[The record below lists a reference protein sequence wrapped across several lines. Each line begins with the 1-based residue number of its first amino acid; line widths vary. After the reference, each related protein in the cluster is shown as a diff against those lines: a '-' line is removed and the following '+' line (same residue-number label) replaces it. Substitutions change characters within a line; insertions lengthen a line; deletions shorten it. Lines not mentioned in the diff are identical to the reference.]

1 MDIREQQHKTISE
14 GIVEIQN
21 EDLQSV
27 LDTLGITPEEAI
39 DRIQVIH
46 YRGTNVDIEYKIID
60 KNTLQEYFHRKID
73 IGLFGGV
80 GK

>member
-1 MDIREQQHKTISE
+1 MDILEQQHKTISD
-14 GIVEIQN
+14 GIVKIQN

-27 LDTLGITPEEAI
+27 LNTLDITPEEAI

-73 IGLFGGV
+73 IGLFGGI